1 MKAQIFATATLL
13 TAFSTAL
20 PAVDSQLLNLVM
32 PDAKVLA
39 GVNVAQAKSSPFG
52 QYVLS
57 QMTTNTDVQQL
68 FTLTGFDPRRD
79 VNELLLASTAA
90 PGNHAGLATATG
102 TFDVNSIVSF
112 ATSKGAK
119 TETFGGVTI
128 LEDPGQTHGVAFLSG
143 SLVAAGDIASVKAA
157 IGRVAQPS
165 ILPAAVVTQVNQL
178 SAADDAWALTT
189 VPPASLTPGAT
200 APTVPGLGNG
210 LQNSLGSVQSVSGG
224 VKFGATVSFTAQAQ
238 TDTAQNATALAGVV
252 QFLANM
258 AQMQAASQNPQAA
271 AALQSLTA
279 TASGTTVT
287 VNLSV
292 PEDQFQQL
300 VRSGP
305 NAAHPHQ
312 HGPARKQLH

>member
-32 PDAKVLA
+32 PDAKMMA
-39 GVNVAQAKSSPFG
+39 GVNVAQAKASPFG

-57 QMTTNTDVQQL
+57 QMTTNNSGLQQL
-68 FTLTGFDPRRD
+68 STLTGFDPRRD
-79 VNELLLASTAA
+79 VNELLLASSAA
-90 PGNHAGLATATG
+90 PGSHGGLAAATG
-102 TFDVNSIVSF
+102 TFDVNSIVAF

-119 TETFGGVTI
+119 TETIGGITI
-128 LEDPGQTHGVAFLSG
+128 LEDPNQTHAVAFLSG
-143 SLVAAGDIASVKAA
+143 SLVAAGDIDSVKAA

-165 ILPAAVVTQVNQL
+165 ILPVALVTQVNQL
-178 SAADDAWALTT
+178 SAAEDAWALTT
-189 VPPASLTPGAT
+189 VPPASLQPGAT
-200 APTVPGLGNG
+200 APTIPGLGNG
-210 LQNSLGSVQSVSGG
+210 LQNSLGSVQSVFGG
-224 VKFGATVSFTAQAQ
+224 VKFGTNVSFTAQAQ

-258 AQMQAASQNPQAA
+258 AQLQAANQNPQAA

-300 VRSGP
+300 VHP
-305 NAAHPHQ
+305 QVKAAHPHRP
-312 HGPARKQLH
+312 GAARK